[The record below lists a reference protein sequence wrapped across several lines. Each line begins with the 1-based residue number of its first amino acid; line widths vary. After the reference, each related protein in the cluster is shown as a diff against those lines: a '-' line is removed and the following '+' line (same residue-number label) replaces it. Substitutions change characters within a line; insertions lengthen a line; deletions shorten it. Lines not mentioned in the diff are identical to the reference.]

1 MQTFLPEP
9 SFYTSA
15 QVLDNKR
22 LGKQRVEGY
31 QILRTLT
38 GKSTGWANHPA
49 VKMWRGYELSVYG
62 YVKEVCLAWRSRG
75 FKDTILDKLHNEFP
89 EFSWT
94 RFEVDYEARPPRWC
108 TNEFIESH
116 RSNLIRKDPVYYRRY
131 WPDTPDN
138 LPYIWPVS

>member
-38 GKSTGWANHPA
+38 GKSTGGVNHPA
-49 VKMWRGYELSVYG
+49 VKMWRGHESTLYTYIEVICLEWRARG
-62 YVKEVCLAWRSRG
+62 Y
-75 FKDTILDKLHNEFP
+75 KDTILDKLQNEFP
-89 EFSWT
+89 EYLQSHGLPNW
-94 RFEVDYEARPPRWC
+94 YNA
-108 TNEFIESH
+108 EFIESH